1 MAPFRSS
8 VDVLRVLRRL
18 LSLVKPCAP
27 IPRVILHLIFYDP
40 PAYNHLVMSLGERP
54 CVHPCRE
61 MSLELF
67 LPPETGGG
75 KNWNNAN
82 SISSCWPSVW

>member
-1 MAPFRSS
+1 MSPVRSS

-18 LSLVKPCAP
+18 FSLAKPCAP
-27 IPRVILHLIFYDP
+27 IPRVILLLILYDP

-54 CVHPCRE
+54 CVQPCRE
-61 MSLELF
+61 MRLELF
-67 LPPETGGG
+67 LPPEMGSR
-75 KNWNNAN
+75 KKWNNAN